1 MRRTA
6 LLLLVLLCA
15 MPCASAAAL
24 VHGTVYQWDTL
35 EPLPNVVIEVNTTP
49 HQVMVSTTGTYS
61 LFLDNGTYRIEA
73 SYIVDGMPVLYAS
86 DVITV
91 RGDGEYVLDL
101 LLFPPEDIAPE
112 LPDIAPELPEAQQ
125 NEGVPLYALLA
136 IAGTAFAVLY
146 VMLNRTSVRMAKVNA
161 PYLPDDISKALDII
175 ERAGGRIT
183 QKELRA
189 ELGSSEAKVS
199 LLVSEMEHRGLV
211 EKVKVG
217 RGNVIYLRR

>member
-15 MPCASAAAL
+15 MPCAGASAL

-61 LFLDNGTYRIEA
+61 LLLDNGTYTIEA
-73 SYIVDGMPVLYAS
+73 SYIVGGMPVLRDS
-86 DVITV
+86 EVITV
-91 RGDGEYVLDL
+91 RGDGDYVLDL

-112 LPDIAPELPEAQQ
+112 FPEVEQEEDVLPW
-125 NEGVPLYALLA
+125 VLLV
-136 IAGTAFAVLY
+136 IAGAAFLVLY
-146 VMLNRTSVRMAKVNA
+146 VMLNRTSVRMAKVPPPHA
-161 PYLPDDISKALDII
+161 FPDDISKALDII

-189 ELGSSEAKVS
+189 KLGSSEAKVS
-199 LLVSEMEHRGLV
+199 LLVSEMEHRELV